1 MPRQFS
7 LAYLTTP
14 GVDPVEQIKIAA
26 RAGYDYV
33 SLRTIPMG
41 QGGEPQVHL
50 EHDPVLMERV
60 RQALKDHG
68 IKLFD
73 IELLRV
79 REDLPNDYRAAFEK
93 GAELGATQV
102 LTSVWTKD
110 RPFAVDRYGAFCE
123 QAAQFGLTLN
133 QEFPIVSEL
142 TSMKEALELQD
153 QVGASDLKILMDM
166 IYVHKTGVTP
176 EDIRPVDP
184 GRFGV
189 IHLCDWPADT
199 AGRPDVEIV
208 RGGRAYCGEGVVDLA
223 GILKA
228 LPENTCSLEL
238 PNLKEIED
246 RGRAGPCAPFW
257 PTTAPGRSTSPT
269 SSSPAPSPW

>member
-1 MPRQFS
+1 MSRKFS
-7 LAYLTTP
+7 LAYLTMP
-14 GVDPVEQIKIAA
+14 GVEPVEQIKIAA
-26 RAGYDYV
+26 QAGYDYV

-41 QGGEPQVHL
+41 QEGEPQVHL
-50 EHDPVLMERV
+50 EQSPELTERV
-60 RQALKDHG
+60 RKTLKEWG

-79 REDLPNDYRAAFEK
+79 REDLSDDYRPAFEK

-110 RPFAVDRYGAFCE
+110 RSFAIDRYGAFCE

-133 QEFPIVSEL
+133 LEFPIVSEL
-142 TSMKEALELQD
+142 TSMEEAIAIQD
-153 QVGASDLKILMDM
+153 AVGAPNLKILMDM

-176 EDIRPVDP
+176 EDIRNVDP

-189 IHLCDWPADT
+189 IHLCDWPADM
-199 AGRPDVEIV
+199 AGRKDVEIV

-228 LPENTCSLEL
+228 LPDNVCSLEL
-238 PNLKEIED
+238 PNLSEIEV
-246 RGRAGPCAPFW
+246 RGRAGHAARCLE
-257 PTTAPGRSTSPT
+257 TAKAFFTANGL
-269 SSSPAPSPW
+269 

>member
-14 GVDPVEQIKIAA
+14 GVDPVEQIKLAA

-41 QGGEPQVHL
+41 QEGEPQVHL
-50 EHDPVLMERV
+50 ERDPVLTGRV
-60 RQALKDHG
+60 RRALKDCG
-68 IKLFD
+68 MKLFD

-79 REDLPNDYRAAFEK
+79 REDLPTDYRAAFEK

-102 LTSVWTKD
+102 LTSVWTPD
-110 RPFAVDRYGAFCE
+110 HSLAADQYGAFCE

-133 QEFPIVSEL
+133 LEFPIVSEL
-142 TSMKEALELQD
+142 RSMQEAIALQD
-153 QVGASDLKILMDM
+153 KVGAPNLKILMDM
-166 IYVHKTGVTP
+166 IYVHKTGLTP
-176 EDIRPVDP
+176 EDIRAVDP

-189 IHLCDWPADT
+189 IHLCDWPADM
-199 AGRPDVEIV
+199 AGRQDVEIV
-208 RGGRAYCGEGVVDLA
+208 RGGRAYCGEGVVDLK

-228 LPENTCSLEL
+228 LPENVCSLEL
-238 PNLKEIED
+238 PNLAEVEA
-246 RGRAGPCAPFW
+246 RGRAGHAARCLE
-257 PTTAPGRSTSPT
+257 TAKAFFAANGL
-269 SSSPAPSPW
+269 